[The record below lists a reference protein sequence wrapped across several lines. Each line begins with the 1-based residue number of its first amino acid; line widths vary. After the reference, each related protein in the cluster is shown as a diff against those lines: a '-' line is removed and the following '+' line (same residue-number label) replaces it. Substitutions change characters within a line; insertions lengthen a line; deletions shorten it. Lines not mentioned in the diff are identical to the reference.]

1 MKNIHLLNRA
11 IRKIDIYLL
20 ENQVEDSWRECLVL
34 CLELLKNERAIIE
47 QASSSETAE
56 DVVNHPAHYNAG
68 KIETFDYITDNLSD
82 NEFRGYI
89 KGNILKYI
97 SRERHKNGI
106 EDLKKAQW
114 YLNRLIA
121 KLEAEK

>member
-1 MKNIHLLNRA
+1 MKKVQKVSRA
-11 IRKIDIYLL
+11 IRMIDAYLL

-34 CLELLKNERAIIE
+34 CLELLKNERSVIE
-47 QASSSETAE
+47 QTLGSEPAE